1 MKQFNLEEFK
11 KDPNR
16 KIVTRDGKPVR
27 IICTDAKGDYP
38 VVGLIYYHDKKEVPE
53 NYMKNGSCY
62 IDDESNC
69 DLFFTPEKREG
80 YINLFKQNIGL
91 NTGFVF
97 NTKEEA
103 EKSAKGLSCYIT
115 TIKIEWEE

>member
-11 KDPNR
+11 KNPNR
-16 KIVTRDGKPVR
+16 KIITRDGKSVR
-27 IICTDAKGDYP
+27 IICTDAKCNYP
-38 VVGLIYYHDKKEVPE
+38 IVALVTQNNYEVVYNFKEDGFVTS
-53 NYMKNGSCY
+53 YG
-62 IDDESNC
+62 ESDL
-69 DLFFTPEKREG
+69 DLFFSPNKKEG
-80 YINLFKQNIGL
+80 WINLFKQTNGL

-103 EKSAKGLSCYIT
+103 EKSAKGLSYYIT